1 MPRNAKLQSAN
12 KKLTKAGNRPHGL
25 SNQPIDADLEFEALL
40 KLFELRPSTSPYRE
54 QLKDPIRRG
63 SKLEL
68 MLGGSPEDQERLGRE
83 EDSRIVVAQVGK
95 LFLLL
100 DHFEIPPASYLRWFH
115 LAFHLARQ
123 HVPGMKI
130 VSGPNPRR
138 GPKAKWRE
146 TQLDLELIVAVTAV
160 KLARRRGAA
169 DAIRILR
176 KREPNVWGRFDEG
189 SLRTRYYEALRPMKP
204 YRRGSL
210 IESLAALFLPE
221 GPSK

>member
-1 MPRNAKLQSAN
+1 LPRSAKPQSAR
-12 KKLTKAGNRPHGL
+12 KKLTKAGNRPRGL
-25 SNQPIDADLEFEALL
+25 NSQSIGSDLDFEALL
-40 KLFELRPSTSPYRE
+40 KLFEIKTSTRLYRE
-54 QLKDPIRRG
+54 QLRDPIVRA

-83 EDSRIVVAQVGK
+83 EDSRNVVAQFGK

-100 DHFEIPPASYLRWFH
+100 DHFQIPRASYLRWFH

-138 GPKAKWRE
+138 GPKGKWKE
-146 TQLDLELIVAVTAV
+146 TQLDSELIVAVTAV
-160 KLARRRGAA
+160 KLARRRGVA

-210 IESLAALFLPE
+210 IESLEALLLPE
-221 GPSK
+221 GPSE

>member
-1 MPRNAKLQSAN
+1 
-12 KKLTKAGNRPHGL
+12 
-25 SNQPIDADLEFEALL
+25 
-40 KLFELRPSTSPYRE
+40 
-54 QLKDPIRRG
+54 
-63 SKLEL
+63 
-68 MLGGSPEDQERLGRE
+68 MLGGSPEDQERFGRE
-83 EDSRIVVAQVGK
+83 EVSRNVVAQVGK

-100 DHFEIPPASYLRWFH
+100 DHFQIPRASYLRWFH

-138 GPKAKWRE
+138 GPKGKWRE
-146 TQLDLELIVAVTAV
+146 TQLDSELIVAVTAV

-210 IESLAALFLPE
+210 IESLAAFYDKTDAYTGMTTAARVRVSLNPREMVHIDSTDNETLNLQCGDYAKTLKIVDPKTFIAAE
-221 GPSK
+221 AAQ